1 MRATGGFFAHNRP
14 MTLQPMTGSAQ
25 SMLMIDDDREPCAM
39 MPGMSGL
46 GLAIARGAAELHGG
60 SIIARNM
67 PGGGLKVEI
76 RLPSE
81 DAVQ

>member
-1 MRATGGFFAHNRP
+1 
-14 MTLQPMTGSAQ
+14 
-25 SMLMIDDDREPCAM
+25 M

-46 GLAIARGAAELHGG
+46 GLAIARGAAELHWG

-67 PGGGLKVEI
+67 PGGGLRVEI

>member
-1 MRATGGFFAHNRP
+1 
-14 MTLQPMTGSAQ
+14 
-25 SMLMIDDDREPCAM
+25 M

-60 SIIARNM
+60 PVIARNM
-67 PGGGLKVEI
+67 PGGRLRVEI

-81 DAVQ
+81 DAVQELPVSHSRRIVRTPRMTSPARGDTSPCIVAAPALS